1 MLKYRILAGAA
12 ASAALFASAAAAQ
25 VCQGDLS
32 FRGSPVHVGGTLGI
46 TDNTTA
52 FGGGLNFGHARGF
65 YGGGSLGM
73 MNFDASSA
81 NGTGLLLGGGVGYA
95 MPLADR
101 SPWQVCP
108 GATLGLDFGPSQ
120 DIGGTSVHYSSQT
133 FTLGASM
140 GRALPLNKSVTLL
153 PFGEVALGHTTAHAS
168 AGGASA
174 SASDTYL
181 VLGFG
186 AGFQFSPSFVLR
198 PAMQVLAGA
207 DILDDTVFSLGVS
220 FALPR

>member
-1 MLKYRILAGAA
+1 VKYRILAGAA
-12 ASAALFASAAAAQ
+12 ASVALMASTAAAQ

-32 FRGSPVHVGGTLGI
+32 FRGSSTHVGGSLGI

-52 FGGGLNFGHARGF
+52 FGGGLTFGQPRGW

-73 MNFDASSA
+73 MNFDGL
-81 NGTGLLLGGGVGYA
+81 NGTGLVLGGGVGYA

-108 GATLGLDFGPSQ
+108 GGTLSLDFGPSQ
-120 DIGGTSVHYSSQT
+120 NVGGNTIHNSMQT
-133 FTLGASM
+133 FALGASI
-140 GRALPLNKSVTLL
+140 GRSLPLSKSVSLL
-153 PFGEVALGHTTAHAS
+153 PFGQVALGHATAHAS
-168 AGGASA
+168 AGGVSA

-181 VLGFG
+181 ILGFG

-207 DILDDTVFSLGVS
+207 DLVDDTVFSLGVS